1 MSKINSLEE
10 ALEVGMTPKQKEIFM
25 VIDAW
30 WAKFGFGPSVDDI
43 MRLTGDKGRGN
54 VARLYH
60 ASDMLRHKLME
71 VLDRHIPHLDEGC
84 KERGCPC
91 YEPEKS

>member
-1 MSKINSLEE
+1 MLYDRELILD
-10 ALEVGMTPKQKEIFM
+10 LM
-25 VIDAW
+25 
-30 WAKFGFGPSVDDI
+30 
-43 MRLTGDKGRGN
+43 N

>member
-54 VARLYH
+54 VARVC
-60 ASDMLRHKLME
+60 DKLVE
-71 VLDRHIPHLDEGC
+71 LGIC
-84 KERGCPC
+84 KKVTGRARSIRPT
-91 YEPEKS
+91 YIKFRNLT